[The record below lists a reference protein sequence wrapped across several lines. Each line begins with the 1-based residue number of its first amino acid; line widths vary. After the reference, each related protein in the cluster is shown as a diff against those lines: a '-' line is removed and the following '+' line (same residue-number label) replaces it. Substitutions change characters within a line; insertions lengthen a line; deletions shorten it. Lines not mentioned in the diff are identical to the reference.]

1 MEHIE
6 FTEEEI
12 ARFHRTISDNIRTLR
27 KEKKI
32 SQLDLALAIGHKS
45 MSTIGKIEAGLENK
59 HYNIEQLYKI
69 AKVLEVEVCRIFE
82 EIGGVN

>member
-12 ARFHRTISDNIRTLR
+12 ARLHRTISDNIRTLR
-27 KEKKI
+27 KEKKL

-69 AKVLEVEVCRIFE
+69 ARVLGVDVCRFF
-82 EIGGVN
+82 GGGQKRE